1 MSNLKVSA
9 AQLYPDF
16 PWVPPP
22 PRPEDRTNDLQASK
36 GFLQGGF
43 PKEYL
48 VTDWSVIYI
57 EPETIID
64 VTQYNSKNL
73 TLGHFNNLALALE
86 RFISKSSFPEV
97 ASVCTQ
103 RHYSSQTANRWW
115 IFLFFW
121 SLLCLEH
128 WPKRGAGLGRSQ
140 TVSSFLFQR
149 AI

>member
-1 MSNLKVSA
+1 MSNFKASA

-16 PWVPPP
+16 PWVPP
-22 PRPEDRTNDLQASK
+22 RDQRIVQMIYKQAK
-36 GFLQGGF
+36 AFYRGGF

-48 VTDWSVIYI
+48 VTDLYQTGNDNWRH
-57 EPETIID
+57 TI
-64 VTQYNSKNL
+64 YNSKNL
-73 TLGHFNNLALALE
+73 TLGQFQQ
-86 RFISKSSFPEV
+86 SSPGPRTVHQQILF
-97 ASVCTQ
+97 SWGSFGLYQ